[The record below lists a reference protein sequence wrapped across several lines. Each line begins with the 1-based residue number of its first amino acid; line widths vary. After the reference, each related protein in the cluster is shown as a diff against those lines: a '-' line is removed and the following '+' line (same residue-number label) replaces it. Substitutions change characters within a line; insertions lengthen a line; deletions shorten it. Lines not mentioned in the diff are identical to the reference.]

1 MSRQFTLYDN
11 ISLPLIQGSKGKGG
25 GGSSREDPN
34 SLFSTDVLFMT
45 VGLGEGPVYR
55 INPNGPQDIEI
66 NDGAILDLI
75 NIDGNGQENTDK
87 FKTITAT
94 GTTTQAP
101 IDVFGEASV
110 TPQNFASAVTLR
122 KGNLNGI
129 PAQGIT
135 LQETSAFAWDAL
147 KFRFNIPTLQKVDDN
162 GNILEHSVRIKIE
175 VFTNPLSGVRSNDL
189 IVEKTEKIKGKT
201 NVPFNFSIKVPIP
214 EDKLNDDGYLFTI
227 TKVSNDSESSKV
239 NDVIK
244 VQGWNEIN
252 NSKQAY
258 PRTALIGYALKATDE
273 HQGGVPTFTAMV
285 KGLLVKVPSN
295 YNQPVLTDGQ
305 IDWREV
311 EVPRGNQLTNGYSL
325 QKPGSGTKLTD
336 FDPQIYVGTWDGTF
350 VYSWTQNPV
359 WIIYDILTNKTYGV
373 GLAEENIDKYKF
385 FQVAQ
390 YCDACDSI
398 TGKFIGVD
406 ALADGSFRSKPRGIY
421 DTGGSL
427 VNKGGPVKNNQ
438 RGIAEG
444 TKIKQR
450 RFTMDVSIT
459 DQNQVLDLLNSLAAS
474 FRGALVYSLGK
485 ISLSVDMP
493 DEYPVMSFTE
503 ANIKKGSVS
512 ISGNK
517 ESDILSGVDVSYI
530 DPTNHFKRETV
541 RVDHDGSNDGN
552 PKNQHENISSL
563 DLRGVTRRSQ
573 ALRYAQY
580 QIASS
585 KYLKRNIQFTTST
598 DALSL
603 APGDVI
609 SVAQQSSGIAY
620 GFSGKLHGDSGGSNS
635 NIFLEHFTSPS
646 LTSSFFTANT
656 GPIVLRVLRTDRD
669 ALDLYMI
676 SNTEFK
682 LTNSGNV
689 STGSDIVEINADFI
703 FNPVTRSFDS
713 MSNWGGTRSDIAP
726 KKGDLWALGY
736 MEDAGDYYTS
746 KSGRL
751 FKVTSLTRDPDKE
764 EIDISAVE
772 YISNVYVDS
781 DTFIDYQ
788 PTAYTD
794 IISPFQTPP
803 VPKIDFR
810 AVPRRRIDGSIV
822 VDGLITNTTDLEG
835 YSQRFETEYF
845 LSTPDFTTKINNAT
859 QSALTLKVSN
869 AAELS
874 DGNESAQIIGKNG
887 FESRV
892 GEIRLLCNGISTVD
906 TAGGTLNGNVQLTL
920 EGLNVAFDEN
930 FFTHVL
936 NVNDP
941 GVFSNLK
948 GTDFATVPVK
958 EKTAPQGLIDFV
970 GFQTDITEISI
981 NIADFD
987 VSNNTIKFENKET
1000 GSLKLRDVIDSVPFF
1015 VTINQLLDARFYDNS
1030 SFYVSGSS
1038 VRFEE
1043 KGELLPI
1050 SVNPVTTIELEQ
1062 TPRREEFISFFVD
1075 GIQKTTGQFTFNKN
1089 DSVADMNAN
1098 IQYSTGA
1105 DDRNYRVVFDH
1116 YTVPAIEVG
1125 DNVQAFS
1132 NNTFPVINTSYTPG
1146 RASFN
1151 GALTAN
1157 SIYRIELGLRPFAN
1171 LSGSTFTNIGVN
1183 PEGDIGNV
1191 TQETSSLLRGN
1202 TSYTSGSCTL
1212 DYDATAFPGE
1222 FKLANSGIYKL
1233 SVGSEFEKINV
1244 GEDFTVRD
1252 LSPGITTLRARNK
1265 NFLGRFSE
1273 FVTRQIE
1280 VSDLPI
1286 QKVQNLT
1293 LTESLYREQNAG
1305 VAVRVTCSFDAI
1317 QGQEVTDY
1325 EISYRL
1331 DNIDDVGTD
1340 DGGADLTSFN
1350 TVKVA
1355 ATGVDDDGKIRFTVQ
1370 GINRGLTSESNT
1382 IFFRV
1387 TPLNKSIRGQ
1397 STTKSL
1403 NIVGKTAP
1411 PSNILRFT
1419 GGQQTDQITFF
1430 WEYPRN
1436 AAGDLLD
1443 LDLKEVVIRRIA
1455 GAEETDPAN
1464 MSTMEENFLVGEPVV
1479 TVSAGTARKSI
1490 PIDTFGTFTY
1500 YARTRDTSG
1509 NLSSSDTDA
1518 VRGIVITTTRPSRSS
1533 IVQSYSEDSPS
1544 VVAEAAFGTNTNSGE
1559 TNYPSFNDSLFGGLV
1574 RFSEDST
1581 SPGAGNPSTL
1591 VDNSNGSST
1600 GFSAVSGIPSD
1611 IIATGSGEYVTQIRD
1626 FGSVISGQ
1634 ILVDFQA
1641 SQVVQT
1647 RYTDTYEIVAS
1658 GVTENAATA
1667 NSMKET
1673 AFGGIG
1679 HLVGSGNSLITGSA
1693 FNTTNETLIGTQSD
1707 SGGAVVATRVFAI
1720 WNEGQYQGNVIPITG
1735 ISKANPAVLTTAS
1748 EHGIHSTA
1756 GIILAVDNIGAADA
1770 SRTAGTYNGVSG
1782 SSTGSGTSDTYNIT
1796 VDGSGAATIVI
1807 ANGGS
1812 GHAVDDTITIAD
1824 SSLGSGGAAALTFDV
1839 AQISV
1844 VDNQV
1849 IIHSVD
1855 TDGMDEMN
1863 NRDVFL
1869 KRINSTSL
1877 EVYTNSGLTT
1887 GLDSSGFTTYT
1898 AGGTI
1903 DQGDFANANSHA
1915 FIAGFIDNDEIEL
1928 AEVYFANGDP
1938 SGSNAFSNITV
1949 AGNSYLLVD
1958 MTQYNDDTQATYAGT
1973 LGAVT
1978 AQTLIR
1984 TSQSDDA
1991 SLFNGG
1997 RADPTTTGTGNV
2009 ITTQFD
2015 QGTVDDGFKPYQA
2028 GSRVFR
2034 QFQLKFV
2041 VNNKNP
2047 NQFDFTIDKI
2057 RYTVEKDT
2065 TIFNDTVTYAGNPTT
2080 VDMSSA
2086 GFINRPV
2093 IQIQPLSTATAQTA
2107 VVTAASATSVSFKLY
2122 DVENNLTVSSTNPP
2136 DVMVTA
2142 TGV

>member
-1 MSRQFTLYDN
+1 MTKHFTTYEN
-11 ISLPLIQGSKGKGG
+11 IALPLIQGSKGKGG
-25 GGSSREDPN
+25 GGGGGSEDPN
-34 SLFSTDVLFMT
+34 SLFSTDVLFLT
-45 VGLGEGPVYR
+45 VGLGEGPLYR

-66 NDGAILDLI
+66 SDGAILDLI
-75 NIDGNGQENTDK
+75 NIDGDGQENTTK
-87 FKTITAT
+87 FKTLTAT

-110 TPQNFASAVTLR
+110 TPQNFASSVTLR

-135 LQETSAFAWDAL
+135 LQETSAFAWDAI
-147 KFRFNIPTLQKVDDN
+147 KFRFNIPTLQKIDDD
-162 GNILEHSVRIKIE
+162 GNILENTIKIKIQ
-175 VFTNPLSGVRSNDL
+175 VFTNPLSGVFSNDL
-189 IVEKTEKIKGKT
+189 ITERIETIKGKT
-201 NVPFNFSIKVPIP
+201 NVPFNFSIKIPIP
-214 EDKLNDDGYLFTI
+214 QASLNDDGYLFTI
-227 TKVSNDSESSKV
+227 TKESADSDSSKV
-239 NDVIK
+239 NDIVK
-244 VQGWNEIN
+244 VVGWNEIN

-273 HQGGVPTFTAMV
+273 HQGGVPTFTSLV
-285 KGLLVKVPSN
+285 KGLIIKVPSN
-295 YNQPVLTDGQ
+295 YNQPVLEDGQ

-311 EVPRGNQLTNGYSL
+311 EIPRGNQVTNGYSL

-336 FDPQIYVGTWDGTF
+336 LDPQIYVGTWDGTF

-373 GLAEENIDKYKF
+373 GLSEENIDKYKF
-385 FQVAQ
+385 YQVAQ

-406 ALADGSFRSKPRGIY
+406 ALADGSFRSKPRGTFEI
-421 DTGGSL
+421 GGAL
-427 VNKGGPVKNNQ
+427 TNKGGPVKNNQ
-438 RGIAEG
+438 RGVAEG

-450 RFTMDVSIT
+450 RFTMDVSLS
-459 DQNQVLDLLNSLAAS
+459 DQNQVLDLINSLAAS

-517 ESDILSGVDVSYI
+517 ESDMLSGVDVSYV
-530 DPTNHFKRETV
+530 DPTNHYKRETV
-541 RVDHDGSNDGN
+541 RVDHDGSNQGN

-580 QIASS
+580 QIAAS

-620 GFSGKLHGDSGGSNS
+620 GFSGKLNADSGASNS

-656 GPIVLRVLRTDRD
+656 GPIALRVLRADRD
-669 ALDLYMI
+669 SLDLYLI

-689 STGSDIVEINADFI
+689 STGSDIAEINADFI
-703 FNPVTRSFDS
+703 FNPVTREFDS
-713 MSNWGGTRSDIAP
+713 LNNFGGTRSDIAP

-736 MEDAGDYYTS
+736 MEDAGDYYSS

-764 EIDISAVE
+764 EIDVSGVE

-803 VPKIDFR
+803 VPKLDFR
-810 AVPRRRIDGSIV
+810 SVPRRRLDGSIV
-822 VDGLITNTTDLEG
+822 IDGIITNATDVEG

-845 LSTPDFTTKINNAT
+845 LSTPDFTTRVNNAT

-869 AAELS
+869 TSDLS
-874 DGNESAQIIGKNG
+874 DGAESAQLIGKNG

-892 GEIRLLCNGISTVD
+892 GEIKLLCNGITTVD

-948 GTDFATVPVK
+948 GSDFATVPVK

-1000 GSLKLRDVIDSVPFF
+1000 GDLKLRDVIDSVPFF
-1015 VTINQLLDARFYDNS
+1015 VTINQLLDARFYNNS
-1030 SFYVSGSS
+1030 SFYVSGST

-1043 KGELLPI
+1043 KGDLLPI
-1050 SVNPVTTIELEQ
+1050 STNPVTTIELEQ
-1062 TPRREEFISFFVD
+1062 TPRRAEFIRFFVD
-1075 GIQKTTGQFTFNKN
+1075 GIQKSSGQFTFNKN
-1089 DSVADMNAN
+1089 DSVANMNAN
-1098 IQYSTGA
+1098 IQYNTGA
-1105 DDRNYRVVFDH
+1105 DDQKYRVVFDQ

-1146 RASFN
+1146 RASYN

-1157 SIYRIELGLRPFAN
+1157 SIFRIELGLRPFAN
-1171 LSGSTFTNIGVN
+1171 LSGTTFTNLGVN
-1183 PEGDIGNV
+1183 PEGEVNNV
-1191 TQETSSLLRGN
+1191 TQETSGLLRGN
-1202 TSYTSGSCTL
+1202 TSFTSGSCTL
-1212 DYDATAFPGE
+1212 DYDETAFPGE

-1233 SVGSEFEKINV
+1233 SVGSNFEKINV
-1244 GEDFTVRD
+1244 DEDFAVRD
-1252 LSPGITTLRARNK
+1252 LRPGITTLRARNK

-1286 QKVQNLT
+1286 QRVTNLQ
-1293 LTESLYREQNAG
+1293 LTESLYREQTGG
-1305 VAVRVTCSFDAI
+1305 VAIRVTCSFDAI

-1331 DNIDDVGTD
+1331 DNIDDVGND

-1355 ATGVDDDGKIRFTVQ
+1355 ATGVDTDGKIRFTVQ
-1370 GINRGLTSESNT
+1370 GINRGITSESNT
-1382 IFFRV
+1382 VFFRV
-1387 TPLNKSIRGQ
+1387 TPLNRTIRGQ
-1397 STTKSL
+1397 TATKSL
-1403 NIVGKTAP
+1403 SIVGKTAP
-1411 PSNILRFT
+1411 PANVFDFT
-1419 GGQQTDQITFF
+1419 GGQQTDQVTLF
-1430 WEYPRN
+1430 WKYPRN
-1436 AAGDLLD
+1436 ANGDLAD
-1443 LDLKEVVIRRIA
+1443 LDLKEVVVRRA
-1455 GAEETDPAN
+1455 P
-1464 MSTMEENFLVGEPVV
+1464 STVAITVENFVNSDPLV

-1500 YARTRDTSG
+1500 LARTRDTSG
-1509 NLSSSDTDA
+1509 NFSESVVGLT
-1518 VRGIVITTTRPSRSS
+1518 ITTSRPVRSQ
-1533 IVQSYSEDSPS
+1533 IVQAFNEDAPS
-1544 VVAEAAFGTNTNSGE
+1544 TRIDQNFGVNTNESE
-1559 TNYPSFNDSLFGGLV
+1559 ANFPSFSTPLYGGLV
-1574 RFSEDST
+1574 RWAEDTT
-1581 SPGAGNPSTL
+1581 SPGVNNPSTA
-1591 VDNSNGSST
+1591 VDNANGSSS
-1600 GFSAVSGIPSD
+1600 GWSVLSASPTD
-1611 IIATGSGEYVTQIRD
+1611 LLATGPGEYITQIRD
-1626 FGSVISGQ
+1626 FGSIITGQ
-1634 ILVDFQA
+1634 IFVDIEA
-1641 SQVVQT
+1641 SQSTQT
-1647 RYTDTYEIVAS
+1647 LYTDTYQTIFS
-1658 GVTENAATA
+1658 GVTEAATGGVTDQL
-1667 NSMKET
+1667 KDVD
-1673 AFGGIG
+1673 FGGIAHVMG
-1679 HLVGSGNSLITGSA
+1679 RSNTSVIVNNPRFDSNNETMMSGPVSGN
-1693 FNTTNETLIGTQSD
+1693 
-1707 SGGAVVATRVFAI
+1707 VYAI
-1720 WNEGQYQGNVIPITG
+1720 WNPGQYSGNVVGITA
-1735 ISKANPAVLTTAS
+1735 ITKANPAVLSTGS

-1756 GIILAVDNIGAADA
+1756 GIILSVDTIGAADA
-1770 SRTAGTYNGVSG
+1770 SRTSGTYNGVTGTTTGSG
-1782 SSTGSGTSDTYNIT
+1782 SSHTFNIT
-1796 VDGSGAATIVI
+1796 VDGTGAATVVI

-1812 GHAVDDTITIAD
+1812 GHAVNDTITIAD

-1839 AQISV
+1839 AQISI
-1844 VDNQV
+1844 VDNKV
-1849 IIHSVD
+1849 IIHSVA
-1855 TDGMDEMN
+1855 TDGMDEIN
-1863 NRDVFL
+1863 NREVFL
-1869 KRINSTSL
+1869 KRTGTTTL
-1877 EVYTNSGLTT
+1877 EAYTDSGLTS

-1898 AGGTI
+1898 SGGTI

-1915 FIAGFIDNDEIEL
+1915 LIAGFISDQEVKL
-1928 AEVYFANGDP
+1928 ANTFFANGDLAT
-1938 SGSNAFSNITV
+1938 GNTFANVTV
-1949 AGNSYLLVD
+1949 AGNSYLLVNL
-1958 MTQYNDDTQATYAGT
+1958 TQFDDFGAQDTYAGS

-1978 AQTLIR
+1978 SQTQIR
-1984 TSQSDDA
+1984 TTTAEPGD
-1991 SLFNGG
+1991 LFFAN
-1997 RADPTTTGTGNV
+1997 GNV
-2009 ITTQFD
+2009 DITNFDGFAID
-2015 QGTVDDGFKPYQA
+2015 QGFKTYQA
-2028 GSRVFR
+2028 GSQIFR
-2034 QFQLKFV
+2034 QFQIKFI
-2041 VNNKNP
+2041 VNNSQP
-2047 NQFDFTIDKI
+2047 DQFDFTIDKF
-2057 RYTVEKDT
+2057 RYTVEKDDV
-2065 TIFNDTVTYAGNPTT
+2065 IFSDTVTYAGNPTV
-2080 VDMSSA
+2080 VDFTSA

-2107 VVTAASATSVSFKLY
+2107 VVTAASATQVSFNLY
-2122 DVENNLTVSSTNPP
+2122 DIENNLTVTSTNPP